1 MFTLFVRSCDISV
14 NFLFAIATPLS
25 MPLAEEFQ
33 SVRAYFFERR
43 AQVQHLPIGVG
54 VYTKGAPTIVIA
66 GVIFP
71 RPILGSRRPQVEV

>member
-1 MFTLFVRSCDISV
+1 MFTLFVRSCDLSV

-43 AQVQHLPIGVG
+43 AQVQHLPIGG
-54 VYTKGAPTIVIA
+54 VYTGAPTIVIA

-71 RPILGSRRPQVEV
+71 MNGRF